1 MHRDA
6 HPRSHRTLRA
16 AGAATALL
24 GLLVAT
30 AVTTA
35 SGAPLQKNVHAA
47 ISGTPVTFLISRG
60 LGGAA
65 PNGPSTH
72 PVISNDKRYARAI
85 AFQSEASNLVSGDT
99 NGVSDVFV
107 VKRTGKI
114 DNEGVPW
121 RIGKTVL
128 ISRTGGRARANGP
141 SFAPSIDGAFHE
153 TPPSCVG
160 FLSAATNLV
169 RGDTNGQVDA
179 FVAKIRGGRP
189 RRLLPNG
196 RQSNQP
202 TTAIAVSGNC
212 KSIAFVTGGKLYA
225 SVNGRK
231 PRKIATRGVAADP
244 SYSTGLRQ
252 DLVFGAQ
259 GGVYLAK
266 DSRHPRLV
274 GPGGRNPA
282 YNDIKRQV
290 VAYEK
295 KISGHMQI
303 AYHDIGRPERVISKS
318 PRGRGDGDSFNPV
331 IGNSGYYV
339 SFQTAAS
346 NLQTSAFGGPDRNDA
361 VDTYLYTD
369 TRKITLTES
378 LTNNNH
384 LLPAGG
390 ENPSMAFYANYIVFD
405 TPRSLDTG
413 TGMREVFMRYLGGK

>member
-1 MHRDA
+1 MFRDPEHRI
-6 HPRSHRTLRA
+6 HTTLRA
-16 AGAATALL
+16 AAAATTLL
-24 GLLVAT
+24 GLMVAT

-35 SGAPLQKNVHAA
+35 SGATPKSTVHAA
-47 ISGTPVTFLISRG
+47 GSGTPVTFLISRG

-72 PVISNDKRYARAI
+72 PVISNDKRFARAI
-85 AFQSEASNLVSGDT
+85 AFQSEASNLVRGDT

-121 RIGKTVL
+121 QVGSTVL
-128 ISRTGGRARANGP
+128 ISRTGKRARANGP

-153 TPPSCVG
+153 TPPTCVG
-160 FLSAATNLV
+160 FLSDASNIGS
-169 RGDTNGQVDA
+169 GDTNGVTDA
-179 FVAKIRGGRP
+179 FVAKIRGGTP
-189 RRLLPNG
+189 RRLLPG
-196 RQSNQP
+196 GHQSAQP
-202 TTAIAVSGNC
+202 ATAIAVSGNC
-212 KSIAFVTGGKLYA
+212 KSIAFVTGGQLYV
-225 SVNGRK
+225 SKNGGRARK
-231 PRKIATRGVAADP
+231 VATRGVAADP
-244 SYSTGLRQ
+244 SYSTGLRN

-266 DSRHPRLV
+266 DSSHPRLV

-295 KISGHMQI
+295 RIGGHWQI
-303 AYHDIGRPERVISKS
+303 AYHDIGRPERVISQS
-318 PRGRGDGDSFNPV
+318 PRGRGDGDSLNPV

-339 SFQTAAS
+339 TFESAAG
-346 NLQTSAFGGPDRNDA
+346 NLQTSAFGGPDANGA

-369 TRKITLTES
+369 TRKITLAES
-378 LTNNNH
+378 LTNGNR

-390 ENPSMAFYANYIVFD
+390 QNPSMSFYANYIVFD
-405 TPRSLDTG
+405 SPRSLDGG
-413 TGMREVFMRYLGGK
+413 TGARQVFMRYVGGK

>member
-1 MHRDA
+1 MHRDLE
-6 HPRSHRTLRA
+6 HRLHRTLRA
-16 AGAATALL
+16 AAVATALL

-35 SGAPLQKNVHAA
+35 SGATRSPAVHAA
-47 ISGTPVTFLISRG
+47 ISGTPVTFLLSRG
-60 LGGAA
+60 LGGAS

-72 PVISNDKRYARAI
+72 PVISNDKRYARAV
-85 AFQSEASNLVSGDT
+85 AFQSEASNLVRGDT

-121 RIGKTVL
+121 QIGRTVL

-141 SFAPSIDGAFHE
+141 SFLPAIDGAFHE

-160 FLSAATNLV
+160 FLSDATNIG
-169 RGDTNGQVDA
+169 RGDTNGVTDA
-179 FVAKIRGGRP
+179 FVTKIRGGKP
-189 RRLLPNG
+189 RRLLPG
-196 RQSNQP
+196 GHQSKLP
-202 TTAIAVSGNC
+202 ATAIAVSGNC
-212 KSIAFVTGGKLYA
+212 GSVAFITGGKLYV
-225 SVNGRK
+225 SLHGKK
-231 PRKIATRGVAADP
+231 PRKVATRGVAADP
-244 SYSTGLRQ
+244 SYSTGLRE

-266 DSRHPRLV
+266 GSRHPRLV
-274 GPGGRNPA
+274 GRGGRNPA

-295 KISGHMQI
+295 RIGGHMQI
-303 AYHDIGRPERVISKS
+303 AYHDIGRPERVISRS
-318 PRGRGDGDSFNPV
+318 PRGRGDGDSANPV

-339 SFQTAAS
+339 SFQTAAG
-346 NLQTSAFGGPDRNDA
+346 NLQTSAFGGPDGNGA

-369 TRKITLTES
+369 TRKITLAES
-378 LTNNNH
+378 LTNGNR

-405 TPRSLDTG
+405 SPRSLDSG
-413 TGMREVFMRYLGGK
+413 TGERQVFMRYVGGK

>member
-1 MHRDA
+1 MARG
-6 HPRSHRTLRA
+6 SHRQFRS
-16 AGAATALL
+16 AGAAIALL
-24 GLLVAT
+24 ALLVAT
-30 AVTTA
+30 AVTSA
-35 SGAPLQKNVHAA
+35 SGATRRPTVHAA

-72 PVISNDKRYARAI
+72 PVISNDKRYARAV
-85 AFQSEASNLVSGDT
+85 AFQSEASNLVRGDT

-128 ISRTGGRARANGP
+128 ISRTGGRGRANGA
-141 SFAPSIDGAFHE
+141 SFLPSIDGAFHE
-153 TPPSCVG
+153 TPPTCVG
-160 FLSAATNLV
+160 FLSDATNIG
-169 RGDTNGQVDA
+169 RGDTNGVTDA
-179 FVAKIRGGRP
+179 FVAKIRGGKKP
-189 RRLLPNG
+189 RRLLPG
-196 RQSNQP
+196 GHQSKLP
-202 TTAIAVSGNC
+202 ATAIAVSGNC
-212 KSIAFVTGGKLYA
+212 KSVAFVTGGKLYV
-225 SVNGRK
+225 SKNGKK
-231 PRKIATRGVAADP
+231 PRKVATRGLAADP
-244 SYSTGLRQ
+244 SYSTGLRE
-252 DLVFGAQ
+252 DLVFGAT

-295 KISGHMQI
+295 RIGGHMQI

-318 PRGRGDGDSFNPV
+318 PGSRGNGDSANPV

-346 NLQTSAFGGPDRNDA
+346 NLETSAFGGGDSNGA

-369 TRKITLTES
+369 TRKITLVQS
-378 LTNNNH
+378 LSDQG
-384 LLPAGG
+384 LPLVAGG

-405 TPRSLDTG
+405 SPRSLDSG
-413 TGMREVFMRYLGGK
+413 TGERQVFMRYVGGK